1 MKEHRGSDFHSIEKH
16 DRGPVCEGCGIR
28 PATKFAGG
36 RWLCQEPGKP
46 KCNAPQLGKAQ
57 S

>member
-46 KCNAPQLGKAQ
+46 KCNAPQLTKAQ